1 MMKTKDMAM
10 KDLEDLPRRKAA
22 FRARTEHYISLGF
35 DRFAA
40 ADFVIGTGGRL
51 SSPAL
56 DFGTGKGLTAMAMAR
71 RGLEVVSAD
80 PDADEQALALLLAEE
95 AGLEDRIRFVHGDAS
110 DLPFP
115 GDHFGCAAL
124 VGVLH
129 HLQDPVPVL
138 SETARVLKPRGI
150 VILADFSAEG
160 LGLVARVHREEGREH
175 PVSGVTPESAAAFLS
190 MRGFAVEA
198 RRSGHKHDVIVLTK
212 EQRRDG
218 LRTDADL

>member
-1 MMKTKDMAM
+1 MTDREDMA
-10 KDLEDLPRRKAA
+10 RRKAA
-22 FRARTEHYISLGF
+22 FRARTEHYASFGF

-56 DFGTGKGLTAMAMAR
+56 DVGTGKGLAAMALAR
-71 RGLEVVSAD
+71 RGLEVVSVD
-80 PDADEQALALLLAEE
+80 PDANEQALAFLLADE
-95 AGLEDRIRFVHGDAS
+95 AGLADRIRFVHGDAS

-115 GDHFGCAAL
+115 GGHFGCAAL

-138 SETARVLKPRGI
+138 SETARVLRPCGT
-150 VILADFSAEG
+150 VILADFSTEG
-160 LGLVARVHREEGREH
+160 LALVARVHGEEGREH

-190 MRGFAVEA
+190 TRGFAVEA
-198 RRSGHKHDVIVLTK
+198 RLSGHKHDVIVLTK
-212 EQRRDG
+212 EH
-218 LRTDADL
+218 